1 MELVRGVGLLE
12 SKILLQSCNPVLFL
26 KSVSGLGFVADSN
39 NRDKGHGVQ
48 YLTLN
53 AGNSSNCSLDKPS
66 TSSTVTLVS
75 WRVKVDMFRL
85 ESGIK

>member
-26 KSVSGLGFVADSN
+26 VSGLGFVADSN
-39 NRDKGHGVQ
+39 NRTKGHGVQ